1 MFPHKVLK
9 RRCLRVG
16 LCLVVSSLALDAAAQ
31 SPSPVTPNLAVEDAE
46 TAVQTAPVV
55 VDGETLFR
63 VTGVQA
69 YPAEKRAQAITDR
82 IRAVAANRT
91 VAPESLRL
99 QDETFGT
106 RILAGAQTIMV
117 VFAADPAYAGVN
129 RQYLAQAALDRIREA
144 IIDYRRDRD
153 PRLLVRHAL
162 FAAGATLALL
172 FGLWIAHV
180 VVRKSR
186 FALERRYKEKVHGI
200 HIQSFRLIEAERL
213 WRVLTGALGLLW
225 AVIAL
230 TITYLYAHYV
240 LRLFPWTRGLA
251 NSLSDFLVNPLIAI
265 GAGFLNAVP
274 NLIFLAILV
283 VVTWYV
289 LKLIR
294 LFFVGIDT
302 GAITLSGFEAA
313 WAKPTHRL
321 VRFAVIAF
329 AVVVAYPYIPGS
341 DSQAFKG
348 VSLLIGVVFSLGST
362 SLIGNMISGYSMAYR
377 RLFKNGDRVTIG
389 EYMGDVEETR
399 LMVTYLRTIKNE
411 LVAVPNSKIINSDVV
426 NYSALARKEGLILHT
441 TVGIGYTTSWRQV
454 EAMLIRAAE
463 LTPGLLREPKPF
475 VLEKELGEFAITYE
489 INAYSDDPQAME
501 RLYTA
506 LRANILD
513 VFNEHGVQI
522 MTPAYMADPAQAKIV
537 AKDQWYAAPASPPEN
552 ENADSAKEKAMHV
565 LPESSGSVGSYPASS
580 E

>member
-1 MFPHKVLK
+1 MFPSKALK
-9 RRCLRVG
+9 RRYVLVG
-16 LCLVVSSLALDAAAQ
+16 LCLVVSLPAVCAAAQ
-31 SPSPVTPNLAVEDAE
+31 SPSSVTSNPAGEDAE

-55 VDGETLFR
+55 VDGEPLFR

-69 YPAEKRAQAITDR
+69 YPAEKRAQAIADR

-117 VFAADPAYAGVN
+117 VFDADPAYAGVN
-129 RQYLAQAALDRIREA
+129 RQYLAQAALQRIKEA
-144 IIDYRRDRD
+144 IIDYRRDRE
-153 PRLLVRHAL
+153 PRLLVRHGL
-162 FAAGATLALL
+162 FVAGATLALIL
-172 FGLWIAHV
+172 GLWIAHV
-180 VVRKSR
+180 VVRKFRS
-186 FALERRYKEKVHGI
+186 ALERRYKKKVHGI
-200 HIQSFRLIEAERL
+200 QIQSFRLIEAERL
-213 WRVLTGALGLLW
+213 WRVVSGAHRLIW

-230 TITYLYAHYV
+230 TMAYLYAHYA
-240 LRLFPWTRGLA
+240 LALFPWTRGLA

-265 GAGFLNAVP
+265 GTAFLNAVP
-274 NLIFLAILV
+274 NLIFLVILV
-283 VVTWYV
+283 LVTWYV

-294 LFFVGIDT
+294 LLFVGIDT
-302 GAITLSGFEAA
+302 GAITLSGFEPA
-313 WAKPTHRL
+313 WAKPTYRL
-321 VRFAVIAF
+321 VRFAIVAF

-348 VSLLIGVVFSLGST
+348 VSLLIGVIFSLGST

-377 RLFKNGDRVTIG
+377 RLFKTGDRVTIG

-426 NYSALARKEGLILHT
+426 NYSALARREGLILHT
-441 TVGIGYTTSWRQV
+441 TVGIGYQISWRQV

-463 LTPGLLREPKPF
+463 LTAGFLREPKPF

-489 INAYSDDPQAME
+489 INAFCDDPQAME

-506 LRANILD
+506 LHANILD
-513 VFNEHGVQI
+513 VFNDNGVQI

-537 AKDQWYAAPASPPEN
+537 PRDQWYAAPASPPEK
-552 ENADSAKEKAMHV
+552 ESAGSAKEKAV
-565 LPESSGSVGSYPASS
+565 RAVPEGS
-580 E
+580 

>member
-1 MFPHKVLK
+1 MFPYKAWK
-9 RRCLRVG
+9 RRCVVVG
-16 LCLVVSSLALDAAAQ
+16 LCLVVSSLALPAAAQ
-31 SPSPVTPNLAVEDAE
+31 SPSSVAPNPAAE
-46 TAVQTAPVV
+46 EAATTIQTAPVV
-55 VDGETLFR
+55 VDGETLFQ

-69 YPAEKRAQAITDR
+69 YPAEKRAQAIADR

-106 RILAGAQTIMV
+106 RIMAGAQTIMV
-117 VFAADPAYAGVN
+117 VFDADPAYAGVS
-129 RQYLAQAALDRIREA
+129 RQYLAQAAVERIKEA
-144 IIDYRRDRD
+144 IIDYRRDRE
-153 PRLLVRHAL
+153 PRLLVRHGL
-162 FAAGATLALL
+162 FTAGATLALI

-186 FALERRYKEKVHGI
+186 SALERRYKEKVHGVQ
-200 HIQSFRLIEAERL
+200 IQSFRLIEAERL
-213 WRVLTGALGLLW
+213 WRVMAGAHSLVW
-225 AVIAL
+225 AVVAL
-230 TITYLYAHYV
+230 TMAYLYAHYV
-240 LRLFPWTRGLA
+240 LALFPWTRGLA

-265 GAGFLNAVP
+265 GTAFLNAVP
-274 NLIFLAILV
+274 NLIFLAILFL
-283 VVTWYV
+283 VTWYL

-302 GAITLSGFEAA
+302 GAITLSGFEAV
-313 WAKPTHRL
+313 WAKPTYRL
-321 VRFAVIAF
+321 VRFAAIAF

-348 VSLLIGVVFSLGST
+348 ISLLIGVVFSLGSS

-377 RLFKNGDRVTIG
+377 RLFNNGDRVKIG

-399 LMVTYLRTIKNE
+399 LMETYLRTVKNE

-426 NYSALARKEGLILHT
+426 NYSALARQEGLILHT
-441 TVGIGYTTSWRQV
+441 TVGIGYEIPWRQV

-475 VLEKELGEFAITYE
+475 VLEKELGDFAITYE
-489 INAYSDDPQAME
+489 INAFCDAPQAME

-506 LRANILD
+506 LHASILD
-513 VFNEHGVQI
+513 VFNENSVQI

-537 AKDQWYAAPASPPEN
+537 PRDQWYAAPASPP
-552 ENADSAKEKAMHV
+552 DK
-565 LPESSGSVGSYPASS
+565 
-580 E
+580 

>member
-1 MFPHKVLK
+1 MARHCF
-9 RRCLRVG
+9 
-16 LCLVVSSLALDAAAQ
+16 S
-31 SPSPVTPNLAVEDAE
+31 
-46 TAVQTAPVV
+46 
-55 VDGETLFR
+55 

-69 YPAEKRAQAITDR
+69 YPAEKRAQAIADR

-91 VAPESLRL
+91 VAPESLGL
-99 QDETFGT
+99 KDESFGT
-106 RILAGAQTIMV
+106 RIMAGAQTIMV
-117 VFAADPAYAGVN
+117 VFDADPAYAGVS
-129 RQYLAQAALDRIREA
+129 REYLAQAALKRIKEA
-144 IIDYRRDRD
+144 IIDYRHDRE
-153 PRLLVRHAL
+153 PKVLIRNGL
-162 FAAGATLALL
+162 FTFAATLALIL
-172 FGLWIAHV
+172 GLWVARV

-186 FALERRYKEKVHGI
+186 SALERRYKEKVHGI
-200 HIQSFRLIEAERL
+200 QIQSFRLIEAERL
-213 WRVLTGALGLLW
+213 WRVMIAAHGLVW

-230 TITYLYAHYV
+230 TMAYLYAHYV
-240 LRLFPWTRGLA
+240 LALFPWTRGLA

-265 GAGFLNAVP
+265 GTAFLNAVP

-283 VVTWYV
+283 LVTWYV

-294 LFFVGIDT
+294 LLFVGIDT
-302 GAITLSGFEAA
+302 GAITLSGFEAV
-313 WAKPTHRL
+313 WAKPTYRL

-329 AVVVAYPYIPGS
+329 ALVVAYPYIPGS

-377 RLFKNGDRVTIG
+377 RLFKNGDRVRIG

-489 INAYSDDPQAME
+489 INAFCDDPQAME

-513 VFNEHGVQI
+513 VFNENSVQI

-537 AKDQWYAAPASPPEN
+537 PKDQWYAAPARPPDN
-552 ENADSAKEKAMHV
+552 ESAGSAKEEAIRA
-565 LPESSGSVGSYPASS
+565 LPKSSGSVGS
-580 E
+580 

>member
-1 MFPHKVLK
+1 MFPYKVLK
-9 RRCLRVG
+9 RRCVLVG
-16 LCLVVSSLALDAAAQ
+16 LCLVVSLLALDAAAQ
-31 SPSPVTPNLAVEDAE
+31 SPSSVTPNPAAEDAE

-55 VDGETLFR
+55 VDGESLFR

-69 YPAEKRAQAITDR
+69 YPAEKRAQAIADR
-82 IRAVAANRT
+82 IRAMAANRT

-117 VFAADPAYAGVN
+117 VFDADPAYAGVN
-129 RQYLAQAALDRIREA
+129 RQYLAQAALERIKEA
-144 IIDYRRDRD
+144 IIDYRRDRE
-153 PRLLVRHAL
+153 PRLLVRHGL
-162 FAAGATLALL
+162 FAAGATLALI

-186 FALERRYKEKVHGI
+186 SALERRYKKKVHGI
-200 HIQSFRLIEAERL
+200 QIQSFRLIEAERL
-213 WRVLTGALGLLW
+213 WRVVSGAHGLIW

-230 TITYLYAHYV
+230 TMAYLYAHYA
-240 LRLFPWTRGLA
+240 LALFPWTRGLA

-265 GAGFLNAVP
+265 GTAFLNAVP

-283 VVTWYV
+283 LVTWYV

-294 LFFVGIDT
+294 LLFVGIDT

-313 WAKPTHRL
+313 WAKPTYRL

-441 TVGIGYTTSWRQV
+441 TVGIGYQTSWRQV

-489 INAYSDDPQAME
+489 INAFCDDPQAME

-506 LRANILD
+506 LHANILD
-513 VFNEHGVQI
+513 VFNEQRRADHDAGLHG
-522 MTPAYMADPAQAKIV
+522 
-537 AKDQWYAAPASPPEN
+537 
-552 ENADSAKEKAMHV
+552 
-565 LPESSGSVGSYPASS
+565 
-580 E
+580 

>member
-1 MFPHKVLK
+1 MFSPGDLK
-9 RRCLRVG
+9 RHCVLLG
-16 LCLVVSSLALDAAAQ
+16 LCLALSSSGVRAAAQ
-31 SPSPVTPNLAVEDAE
+31 SPSSATAAAEDAE
-46 TAVQTAPVV
+46 TAVQTAPIV

-69 YPAEKRAQAITDR
+69 YPAEKRAQAVADR
-82 IRAVAANRT
+82 IRAVAADRT

-106 RILAGAQTIMV
+106 RIMAGAKTIMV
-117 VFAADPAYAGVN
+117 VFDADPAYAGVS
-129 RQYLAQAALDRIREA
+129 RQYLAQAALERIKEA
-144 IIDYRRDRD
+144 ITDYRRDRE
-153 PRLLVRHAL
+153 PRLLVRHGILAS
-162 FAAGATLALL
+162 GATLTLI

-186 FALERRYKEKVHGI
+186 SALERRYKEKVHGVQ
-200 HIQSFRLIEAERL
+200 IQSFRLIEAERL
-213 WRVLTGALGLLW
+213 WRVISGAHSLVW

-230 TITYLYAHYV
+230 TMAYLYAHYV
-240 LRLFPWTRGLA
+240 LALFPWTRGLA

-274 NLIFLAILV
+274 NLIFLAVLV
-283 VVTWYV
+283 LVTWYV

-294 LFFVGIDT
+294 LLFVGIDT

-313 WAKPTHRL
+313 WAKPTYRL

-377 RLFKNGDRVTIG
+377 RLFKNGDRVKIG
-389 EYMGDVEETR
+389 EYMGDVEEIR

-426 NYSALARKEGLILHT
+426 NYSSLARKEGLILHT

-489 INAYSDDPQAME
+489 INAFCDDPQAME

-506 LRANILD
+506 LHASILD
-513 VFNEHGVQI
+513 VFNENSVQI

-537 AKDQWYAAPASPPEN
+537 PKDQWYAAHANPPDY
-552 ENADSAKEKAMHV
+552 ENAGSPKEKAIHV
-565 LPESSGSVGSYPASS
+565 SPESS
-580 E
+580 